1 MNIQIGD
8 IVATVGYDRD
18 NIGVIINKLG
28 IDQWNITWIDGVT
41 SVYDTADIYWLLEG
55 WERLQAIGKA
65 AIL

>member
-1 MNIQIGD
+1 MDIQIGD

-18 NIGVIINKLG
+18 NIGVIINKLDV
-28 IDQWNITWIDGVT
+28 DQWNITWIDGVT
-41 SVYDTADIYWLLEG
+41 SVYNTADIYWLTEG